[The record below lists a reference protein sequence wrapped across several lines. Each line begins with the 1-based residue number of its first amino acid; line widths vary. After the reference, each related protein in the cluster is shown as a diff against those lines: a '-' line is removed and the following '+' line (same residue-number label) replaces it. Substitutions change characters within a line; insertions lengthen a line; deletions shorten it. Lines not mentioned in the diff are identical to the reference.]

1 MRISRRPGFREA
13 LGGMKDQQEGGTVI
27 MKPGPHHRIFTMA
40 PQASIAVMSI
50 LLSTG
55 CVMSE
60 KYEAEK
66 ARSLNFQRL
75 LAQEEKRTAELDSEV
90 KRAKR
95 ELSEME
101 ARNRELGA
109 QVDAVRQQAAQIQEE
124 AEAMKEAA
132 MLERKAREDMKRMT
146 APSKPRKA
154 ERPEPLSMPKSSLEP
169 LQEPPLEN
177 AMKGAPG
184 MATDIAPDLPTD
196 LSAEAVHTVQPGET
210 LFRISR
216 KYHVSVEKLR
226 KWNNL
231 LSDTIEV
238 GQKLII
244 AQP

>member
-1 MRISRRPGFREA
+1 MKQGVQHKILTTASRVTVLLMGA
-13 LGGMKDQQEGGTVI
+13 LVT
-27 MKPGPHHRIFTMA
+27 
-40 PQASIAVMSI
+40 S
-50 LLSTG
+50 G

-109 QVDAVRQQAAQIQEE
+109 QVEAVRQQAAQIQEE

-132 MLERKAREDMKRMT
+132 LLERKAREDMKRMT
-146 APSKPRKA
+146 TPAKPKKR
-154 ERPEPLSMPKSSLEP
+154 ERLEPLDMPKSEP
-169 LQEPPLEN
+169 DSFGDRPGAVAEE
-177 AMKGAPG
+177 KGFGAADMPND
-184 MATDIAPDLPTD
+184 MPTT
-196 LSAEAVHTVQPGET
+196 LSAESLHTVQPGET

-216 KYHVSVEKLR
+216 KYHVSVDKLR

-231 LSDTIEV
+231 LDDTIEV

>member
-1 MRISRRPGFREA
+1 
-13 LGGMKDQQEGGTVI
+13 
-27 MKPGPHHRIFTMA
+27 MKPGPQHTIVTMA
-40 PQASIAVMSI
+40 PQASLVIMSI

-109 QVDAVRQQAAQIQEE
+109 QIDAVRQQAAQIQEE

-146 APSKPRKA
+146 APSKSRKA
-154 ERPEPLSMPKSSLEP
+154 ERAEPLSAPKSSLEAFE
-169 LQEPPLEN
+169 EPILGN

-184 MATDIAPDLPTD
+184 IATDIPPDLAAD
-196 LSAEAVHTVQPGET
+196 LSAESVHTVQPGET

-216 KYHVSVEKLR
+216 KYHVSVDKLR
-226 KWNNL
+226 KWNSL
-231 LSDTIEV
+231 PSDTIEV

>member
-1 MRISRRPGFREA
+1 
-13 LGGMKDQQEGGTVI
+13 MKQGRQ
-27 MKPGPHHRIFTMA
+27 HRIFPTA
-40 PQASIAVMSI
+40 LRMSMLI
-50 LLSTG
+50 MGALSTTG

-60 KYEAEK
+60 KYEAET

-95 ELSEME
+95 ELSDME

-109 QVDAVRQQAAQIQEE
+109 QVYAVRQQAAQIQEE

-132 MLERKAREDMKRMT
+132 LLERKAREDMRRMT
-146 APSKPRKA
+146 TPAKPKKR
-154 ERPEPLSMPKSSLEP
+154 ERPEPLDMPKSGPDSFGDRP
-169 LQEPPLEN
+169 G
-177 AMKGAPG
+177 AMAAEKGG
-184 MATDIAPDLPTD
+184 LDAPDVANDLPAT
-196 LSAEAVHTVQPGET
+196 LPEESLHTVQPGET
-210 LFRISR
+210 LFRIGR
-216 KYHVSVEKLR
+216 KYHVSVDKLR

-231 LSDTIEV
+231 LDDTIEV

>member
-1 MRISRRPGFREA
+1 MK
-13 LGGMKDQQEGGTVI
+13 LGPQ
-27 MKPGPHHRIFTMA
+27 HRIVTMA
-40 PQASIAVMSI
+40 PQASLVVMSI

-95 ELSEME
+95 ELSDME

-132 MLERKAREDMKRMT
+132 LLERKAREDMKRMT
-146 APSKPRKA
+146 TPSKSRKA
-154 ERPEPLSMPKSSLEP
+154 ERAEPLSPPKSSLDA
-169 LQEPPLEN
+169 LEDPAFGN
-177 AMKGAPG
+177 SMKGAPG
-184 MATDIAPDLPTD
+184 LATDIPPDLGAD
-196 LSAEAVHTVQPGET
+196 LSAESVHTVQPGET

-226 KWNNL
+226 KWNSL
-231 LSDTIEV
+231 PSDTIEV

>member
-1 MRISRRPGFREA
+1 
-13 LGGMKDQQEGGTVI
+13 MKQGRQ
-27 MKPGPHHRIFTMA
+27 HRILIVAARM
-40 PQASIAVMSI
+40 SMLVMGT
-50 LLSTG
+50 LSVTG

-132 MLERKAREDMKRMT
+132 LLERKAREDMRRMT
-146 APSKPRKA
+146 TPAKPKKR
-154 ERPEPLSMPKSSLEP
+154 ERPEPLDMPKTAPDAFSDRAG
-169 LQEPPLEN
+169 
-177 AMKGAPG
+177 AMAAEKGGP
-184 MATDIAPDLPTD
+184 DAPDLSND
-196 LSAEAVHTVQPGET
+196 LPATLPEESLHTVQPGET
-210 LFRISR
+210 LFRIGR
-216 KYHVSVEKLR
+216 KYHVSVDKLR

-231 LSDTIEV
+231 LDDTIEV

>member
-1 MRISRRPGFREA
+1 
-13 LGGMKDQQEGGTVI
+13 
-27 MKPGPHHRIFTMA
+27 MKPGPQHTIVTMA
-40 PQASIAVMSI
+40 PKASLVIMSI

-146 APSKPRKA
+146 GPSKSRKA
-154 ERPEPLSMPKSSLEP
+154 ERAEPLSAPKSSLEAFE
-169 LQEPPLEN
+169 EPTFGN
-177 AMKGAPG
+177 SMKSAPG
-184 MATDIAPDLPTD
+184 IATDIPPDLAAD
-196 LSAEAVHTVQPGET
+196 LSAESVHTVQPGET

-216 KYHVSVEKLR
+216 KYHVSVDKLR

>member
-1 MRISRRPGFREA
+1 MKQGLQRRTIRTAG
-13 LGGMKDQQEGGTVI
+13 LV
-27 MKPGPHHRIFTMA
+27 
-40 PQASIAVMSI
+40 SVLVMNG
-50 LLSTG
+50 LLATG

-90 KRAKR
+90 KRTKR

-101 ARNRELGA
+101 ARNRELSA
-109 QVDAVRQQAAQIQEE
+109 KVEAVRQQAAQIQEE

-132 MLERKAREDMKRMT
+132 LLERKAREDMKRMT
-146 APSKPRKA
+146 TPAKPKKRD
-154 ERPEPLSMPKSSLEP
+154 RMEPADMPKSP
-169 LQEPPLEN
+169 ADPFGDRPG
-177 AMKGAPG
+177 AMASEKGLDAVDIPND
-184 MATDIAPDLPTD
+184 MATTLP
-196 LSAEAVHTVQPGET
+196 AESLHTVQPGET

-216 KYHVSVEKLR
+216 KYHVSVDKLR

-231 LSDTIEV
+231 LDDTIEV